1 MADRNPSSRKN
12 EPVVFTKTVHLRS
25 RFPAAT
31 SMPPGDESDSQSN
44 RRVLSLIPASS
55 IVVASMVGT
64 GIFTTTG
71 LMIQMGAGGGDV
83 LLAWLLGGVVAL
95 CGALCYGEIG
105 ANLPRSGGEYFYLSR
120 LLHPS
125 LGVMSGW
132 VSLVVGFAAPIAAS
146 AMAMHLY
153 VARIVPN
160 WPVRSMAVLT
170 IILLS
175 VLHSFD
181 VRLGGRVQSSLIAI
195 QVILLLAFIA
205 GSLFRSNHQVES
217 FTQFNPSF
225 WSSSAFAVVLIF
237 VSFAYSGWNAAAY
250 VGGEISNPERTLP
263 RSLLLGAGAV
273 AVLYVLVNVSYLSA
287 VPTAQLSGVKEV
299 AHDVAQKLW
308 GTTGGNLTSIL
319 IAVTLVSPVSA
330 MIMIGPRVLEAMS
343 SDGFMPRSFSK
354 LNRRRVPATAVF
366 AQAALAAVI
375 AVTSSFGPL
384 LIYIGFTLTIFAAL
398 TVLSLFRLRR
408 QPDIKR
414 VCVGYPVTP
423 IIFLAFA
430 LWAMV
435 WSIRAQPIPALAVLA
450 TLLAGYI
457 AYAIREMKI
466 GMESGLRDHLG
477 VYTDKIGESGCE
489 IIRQAYDEAGLL
501 NDTQLRPQHALIAI
515 SRVRQSQFDALLQT
529 LRLERETVLRVLAG
543 QPNQSANPVNGLK
556 ISLEFDKLLLE
567 ALKHAR
573 ENKRRLIESSD
584 ILFGLFVDKRSSIA
598 KTFSRLGADREEV
611 LRQLQILSI
620 ND

>member
-1 MADRNPSSRKN
+1 MADLNPSSKKN
-12 EPVVFTKTVHLRS
+12 DSVVFTENVRMRS
-25 RFPAAT
+25 RFQATRLMPA
-31 SMPPGDESDSQSN
+31 GDEPESQSA

-120 LLHPS
+120 LLHPA

-153 VARIVPN
+153 LARIVPH

-181 VRLGGRVQSSLIAI
+181 VRLGGRVQSNLIAI

-205 GSLFRSNHQVES
+205 GSLFRSDHVAS

-263 RSLLLGAGAV
+263 RSLIIGAGAV
-273 AVLYVLVNVSYLSA
+273 GVLYVLVNVSYLSA
-287 VPTAQLSGVKEV
+287 VPTAELSGVKEV
-299 AHDVAQKLW
+299 AHDVGQRLW
-308 GTTGGNLTSIL
+308 GTTGGNLTSAL
-319 IAVTLVSPVSA
+319 IALTLISPVSA

-343 SDGFMPRSFSK
+343 SDGFILGRS
-354 LNRRRVPATAVF
+354 
-366 AQAALAAVI
+366 
-375 AVTSSFGPL
+375 
-384 LIYIGFTLTIFAAL
+384 
-398 TVLSLFRLRR
+398 
-408 QPDIKR
+408 
-414 VCVGYPVTP
+414 
-423 IIFLAFA
+423 
-430 LWAMV
+430 
-435 WSIRAQPIPALAVLA
+435 
-450 TLLAGYI
+450 
-457 AYAIREMKI
+457 
-466 GMESGLRDHLG
+466 
-477 VYTDKIGESGCE
+477 
-489 IIRQAYDEAGLL
+489 
-501 NDTQLRPQHALIAI
+501 
-515 SRVRQSQFDALLQT
+515 
-529 LRLERETVLRVLAG
+529 
-543 QPNQSANPVNGLK
+543 
-556 ISLEFDKLLLE
+556 
-567 ALKHAR
+567 
-573 ENKRRLIESSD
+573 
-584 ILFGLFVDKRSSIA
+584 RS
-598 KTFSRLGADREEV
+598 
-611 LRQLQILSI
+611 
-620 ND
+620 

>member
-1 MADRNPSSRKN
+1 MADFNSSSKKN
-12 EPVVFTKTVHLRS
+12 KPLVIKSAVRIRR

-31 SMPPGDESDSQSN
+31 SMPAGDESDSQSA
-44 RRVLSLIPASS
+44 RRVLSLIPASA

-71 LMIQMGAGGGDV
+71 FMIQMGAGGGDV

-146 AMAMHLY
+146 AIAMQLY
-153 VARIVPN
+153 LARIVPH

-205 GSLFRSNHQVES
+205 GSLFRSDHVAS

-263 RSLLLGAGAV
+263 RSLILGAGAV
-273 AVLYVLVNVSYLSA
+273 GVLYVLVNVSYLSA
-287 VPTAQLSGVKEV
+287 VPAAELSGVKEV
-299 AHDVAQKLW
+299 AHDVAQRLW
-308 GTTGGNLTSIL
+308 GTTGGNLSSAL
-319 IAVTLVSPVSA
+319 IAVTLISPVSA

-366 AQAALAAVI
+366 VQAALAAVI

-408 QPDIKR
+408 QPDIKK

-423 IIFLAFA
+423 IIFLGFA
-430 LWAMV
+430 LWATV

-450 TLLAGYI
+450 TLFVGYV
-457 AYAIREMKI
+457 AYAFREIKFR
-466 GMESGLRDHLG
+466 MENSSTVDLAI
-477 VYTDKIGESGCE
+477 YTDKIGESGRE
-489 IIRQAYDEAGLL
+489 IIVQAYQDARAL
-501 NDTQLRPQHALIAI
+501 NAKQLTPQHALIAI
-515 SRVRQSQFDALLQT
+515 ATLRQSQFDALLRA
-529 LRLERETVLRVLAG
+529 LRLERETVLRALVD
-543 QPNQSANPVNGLK
+543 QPNKSTGPIAGLMV
-556 ISLEFDKLLLE
+556 SSDLRTLLGE

-573 ENKRRLIESSD
+573 ENKRRLIEYED
-584 ILFGLFVDKRSSIA
+584 ILFGLFVDKRSAVVKI
-598 KTFSRLGADREEV
+598 FNRLGIDQEEL
-611 LRQLQILSI
+611 LRQLQNLCT

>member
-1 MADRNPSSRKN
+1 
-12 EPVVFTKTVHLRS
+12 
-25 RFPAAT
+25 
-31 SMPPGDESDSQSN
+31 MPPGDDSDSQSA
-44 RRVLSLIPASS
+44 RRVLSLMPASS

-71 LMIQMGAGGGDV
+71 FMIQMGAGGGDV

-105 ANLPRSGGEYFYLSR
+105 ANLPHSGGEYFYLSR
-120 LLHPS
+120 LLHSS

-132 VSLVVGFAAPIAAS
+132 ASLVVGFAAPIAAS

-153 VARIVPN
+153 VARIVPT
-160 WPVRSMAVLT
+160 WPVRSMAVFT

-175 VLHSFD
+175 ALHSFD
-181 VRLGGRVQSSLIAI
+181 VRLGGRVQSTLIAV

-205 GSLFRSNHQVES
+205 GSLFRSDHLPS

-263 RSLLLGAGAV
+263 RSLILGAGAV
-273 AVLYVLVNVSYLSA
+273 GVLYVLVNVSYLSA
-287 VPTAQLSGVKEV
+287 VPTAELSGVKEV
-299 AHDVAQKLW
+299 AHDVAQRLW
-308 GTTGGNLTSIL
+308 GTTGGNLSSAL
-319 IAVTLVSPVSA
+319 IALTLISPVSA

-354 LNRRRVPATAVF
+354 LNRRRVPATAVIV
-366 AQAALAAVI
+366 QAALAAVI

-384 LIYIGFTLTIFAAL
+384 LIYIGFTLTVFAAL
-398 TVLSLFRLRR
+398 TVLGVFRLRR
-408 QPDIKR
+408 QPDIKK

-423 IIFLAFA
+423 LIFLGFA
-430 LWAMV
+430 LWATV

-450 TLLAGYI
+450 TLCAGYV
-457 AYAIREMKI
+457 AYAFREMKFRI
-466 GMESGLRDHLG
+466 ENSARENLG
-477 VYTDKIGESGCE
+477 ILTDKIGEGGQE
-489 IIRQAYDEAGLL
+489 ITRQAFYDARSL
-501 NDTQLRPQHALIAI
+501 NATQLTPQHALIAI
-515 SRVRQSQFDALLQT
+515 AKLRPTQFDALMQA
-529 LRLERETVLRVLAG
+529 LRLERETVLQAFVD
-543 QPNQSANPVNGLK
+543 QPNKSTEPIEGVRVSND
-556 ISLEFDKLLLE
+556 FMRLLIM

-573 ENKRRLIESSD
+573 ENNRQMIEGED
-584 ILFGLFVDKRSSIA
+584 ILFGLFIDKCSSVV
-598 KTFSRLGADREEV
+598 KTFRRLGVEHEEL
-611 LRQLQILSI
+611 LRQLKNLSGK
-620 ND
+620 D

>member
-1 MADRNPSSRKN
+1 MADLNPSSKRN

-25 RFPAAT
+25 RFSAAT
-31 SMPPGDESDSQSN
+31 SMPAADESDSQSN
-44 RRVLSLIPASS
+44 RRVLTLIPASS
-55 IVVASMVGT
+55 IVVASMLGT

-71 LMIQMGAGGGDV
+71 LMIHMGAGGGDV

-146 AMAMHLY
+146 AMAMHFYL
-153 VARIVPN
+153 ARIVPN

-175 VLHSFD
+175 VLHAFD
-181 VRLGGRVQSSLIAI
+181 VRLGGRVQSTLIAI
-195 QVILLLAFIA
+195 QVILLLAFIVGA
-205 GSLFRSNHQVES
+205 LFRSNHVAS
-217 FTQFNPSF
+217 FMQFNPSF

-250 VGGEISNPERTLP
+250 VGGEISDPQKTLP

-273 AVLYVLVNVSYLSA
+273 GVLYVLVNVSYLSA

-299 AHDVAQKLW
+299 AHDVAQRLW
-308 GTTGGNLTSIL
+308 GTTGGNLTTAL
-319 IAVTLVSPVSA
+319 IALTLISPVSA

-343 SDGFMPRSFSK
+343 LDGFMPRSFSK
-354 LNRRRVPATAVF
+354 LNRRSVPSTAVF
-366 AQAALAAVI
+366 VQAALAALI

-398 TVLSLFRLRR
+398 TVLSLFRLRQR
-408 QPDIKR
+408 PDIKR

-423 IIFLAFA
+423 VIFLAFA
-430 LWAMV
+430 LWATV

-450 TLLAGYI
+450 TLLVGYI

-466 GMESGLRDHLG
+466 RMESTLRDNMG
-477 VYTDKIGESGCE
+477 VYTNKIVESAQE
-489 IIRQAYDEAGLL
+489 IIRQAYDEAKSL
-501 NDTQLRPQHALIAI
+501 NDPQLRPQHVLIAI
-515 SRVRQSQFDALLQT
+515 AKLRQPQFDALLRG
-529 LRLERETVLRVLAG
+529 LRLERETVLQALAG
-543 QPNQSANPVNGLK
+543 EPNQSSHTASGLK
-556 ISLEFDKLLLE
+556 ISREFDELLSFSH
-567 ALKHAR
+567 KHAR
-573 ENKRRLIESSD
+573 ENKRRMIESED
-584 ILFGLFVDKRSSIA
+584 ILFGLFVDRRSSIA
-598 KTFSRLGADREEV
+598 KTFSRLGADHEEL
-611 LRQLQILSI
+611 LRQLQILHI
-620 ND
+620 N

>member
-1 MADRNPSSRKN
+1 MADLTPPSKDK
-12 EPVVFTKTVHLRS
+12 PVVLTEIVRIRS
-25 RFPAAT
+25 PFQATTSTPA
-31 SMPPGDESDSQSN
+31 GDESDSQSA

-71 LMIQMGAGGGDV
+71 FMIQMGAGGGDV

-153 VARIVPN
+153 LARIVPH

-181 VRLGGRVQSSLIAI
+181 VRLGGRVQSSLIAA

-205 GSLFRSNHQVES
+205 GSLFRSDHVAS

-250 VGGEISNPERTLP
+250 VGGEIRNPERTLP
-263 RSLLLGAGAV
+263 RSLILGAAAV
-273 AVLYVLVNVSYLSA
+273 GVLYVLVNVSYLSA
-287 VPTAQLSGVKEV
+287 VPTAELSGVKEV
-299 AHDVAQKLW
+299 AHDVAQRLW
-308 GTTGGNLTSIL
+308 GTTGGNLSSAL
-319 IAVTLVSPVSA
+319 IALTLISPVSA

-366 AQAALAAVI
+366 VQAALAAVI

-398 TVLSLFRLRR
+398 TVLSIFVLRL
-408 QPDIKR
+408 QPGIKK

-423 IIFLAFA
+423 LIFLAFA
-430 LWAMV
+430 LWATV
-435 WSIRAQPIPALAVLA
+435 WSVRAQPLPALAVLA
-450 TLLAGYI
+450 TLFVGYV
-457 AYAIREMKI
+457 AYAFREMKFR
-466 GMESGLRDHLG
+466 MENSSTVDLEI
-477 VYTDKIGESGCE
+477 YTDKIGESGRE
-489 IIRQAYDEAGLL
+489 IIRQAYSEARSL
-501 NDTQLRPQHALIAI
+501 NAAQLTPQHSLIAI
-515 SRVRQSQFDALLQT
+515 AKLRQSQFDALMLG
-529 LRLERETVLRVLAG
+529 LRLEREPVLQALVDQANKSMRPNAGLMVSSDLRTLLA
-543 QPNQSANPVNGLK
+543 
-556 ISLEFDKLLLE
+556 E

-573 ENKRRLIESSD
+573 ENKRRLIDYED
-584 ILFGLFVDKRSSIA
+584 ILFALFVDKRSAVVKI
-598 KTFSRLGADREEV
+598 FNRLGIDQEEL
-611 LRQLQILSI
+611 LRQLKSLKG